1 MNNDGVPSS
10 SCLGH
15 SFDHV
20 ELLTT
25 ALTHRSVGQN
35 NNERLEYLGDAI
47 LGFVIAEA
55 LYQRFPST
63 SEGGLTR
70 LRATLV
76 KRETLAR
83 LGRGNDIGKLIL
95 LGSGELKSGGWRRD
109 SILANAMEAIIGA
122 IYLDAGIDICRTRI
136 LALYQ
141 NLLNEISPDKA
152 GKDSKT
158 LLQEYLQAQHL
169 PLPVYRVESETGE
182 AHLREFTVECQVAGI
197 EAIQAGGRSK
207 QIAEQAAAALV
218 LKKLQADPRSNTGR

>member
-1 MNNDGVPSS
+1 MKRCEFPT

-15 SFDHV
+15 EFKNV
-20 ELLTT
+20 ELLNV
-25 ALTHRSVGQN
+25 ALTHRSAGQL

-55 LYQRFPST
+55 LYQRFPET

-76 KRETLAR
+76 KRETLAT
-83 LGRGNDIGKLIL
+83 LGRQADIGNLIQ

-122 IYLDAGIDICRTRI
+122 IYLDAGIEVCRQRVLTI
-136 LALYQ
+136 YGD
-141 NLLNEISPDKA
+141 LLREVSLDKA

-158 LLQEYLQAQHL
+158 MLQEYMQARHL
-169 PLPVYRVESETGE
+169 PLPVYRIESESGE
-182 AHLREFTVECQVAGI
+182 AHEREFTVVCEVAAL
-197 EAIQAGGRSK
+197 EQTVQARGRSK
-207 QIAEQAAAALV
+207 QIAEQAAAELALHQ
-218 LKKLQADPRSNTGR
+218 LSSGDHS